1 MGKFLY
7 QEIKDYLLGL
17 IKEHK
22 SEPHYQLPSENQLA
36 LKFATTRITAKRA
49 LTELQEEGYI
59 YRVHGKGSFHQS
71 GNCFQ

>member
-22 SEPHYQLPSENQLA
+22 SEPRYQLPSEISLP
-36 LKFATTRITAKRA
+36 
-49 LTELQEEGYI
+49 
-59 YRVHGKGSFHQS
+59 
-71 GNCFQ
+71 